1 MADTHET
8 LVHSTCRLCF
18 NRCPILVQLRDGRP
32 RRVTGDPGARL
43 HRGYTCRRGRSLPE
57 LHNDPDRLLRTMR
70 RTAGGGFEAVSSE
83 DAIKDVADRLQEIV
97 NRHGPRSVALYVG
110 TQSVQSVPSYA
121 LARSLLTE
129 LGSPMLFSANTID
142 QPGKHVAAGLHG
154 YWMAPAQGFAEPQVA
169 LWIGINPLVS
179 YKGIPAGVPRDGI
192 NAIHARGGKTIVVDP
207 RRTETAA
214 LASLHLQLK
223 PGEDVALVAGLLN
236 VVIAEGLWDRDFV
249 GANVD
254 GLAAVA
260 EAVAPF
266 TPAYVSD
273 RAHVPADDIVTAARW
288 FAQAKRGY
296 AVAGTGASMS
306 AATGTLLE
314 YLVLCLDTL
323 CGHYLRAGEAFPSAA
338 PLSPAP
344 RFKAQAWPPVRSYG
358 YGVALH
364 GSGRTDSLAGLQTA
378 DLPDEI
384 LSDAADRVRV
394 LFNLGGNPVVAWP
407 DQRRTLAALARLDML
422 VSFDVRMSQTAK
434 QSTHVFASTMCLEIP
449 GYQTSSSAT
458 VGYANGY
465 SGYGE
470 AWAQYTP
477 AVAVPPTGSDLVEEW
492 VVFYEVARRMGL
504 QLSWIGAQPF
514 QIGPPR
520 EGVTYPRVDMSR
532 RPTHDEILEMWT
544 SSARVSLA
552 EVKAH
557 PSGSVFPA
565 TPPVLVGSKD
575 EGWTGRLDVGASEM
589 MDDLRRLHREPVD
602 TAASSFRLLNR
613 RGLVINSN
621 YHVAKVNKLRFYNPL
636 YMNPADAGRIG
647 VEDGDRV
654 NIASSA
660 GAVDAIVETDR
671 SVAAGT
677 VSMQHCFGDAPE
689 NKADVSRIGSPVNR
703 LLSTDTRRDRYTG
716 QPLMSNIEVRI
727 TTYADPEGHDLF

>member
-266 TPAYVSD
+266 TPAYGLE
-273 RAHVPADDIVTAARW
+273 P
-288 FAQAKRGY
+288 GPC
-296 AVAGTGASMS
+296 AG
-306 AATGTLLE
+306 
-314 YLVLCLDTL
+314 
-323 CGHYLRAGEAFPSAA
+323 
-338 PLSPAP
+338 
-344 RFKAQAWPPVRSYG
+344 
-358 YGVALH
+358 
-364 GSGRTDSLAGLQTA
+364 
-378 DLPDEI
+378 
-384 LSDAADRVRV
+384 
-394 LFNLGGNPVVAWP
+394 
-407 DQRRTLAALARLDML
+407 
-422 VSFDVRMSQTAK
+422 
-434 QSTHVFASTMCLEIP
+434 
-449 GYQTSSSAT
+449 
-458 VGYANGY
+458 
-465 SGYGE
+465 
-470 AWAQYTP
+470 
-477 AVAVPPTGSDLVEEW
+477 
-492 VVFYEVARRMGL
+492 
-504 QLSWIGAQPF
+504 
-514 QIGPPR
+514 
-520 EGVTYPRVDMSR
+520 
-532 RPTHDEILEMWT
+532 
-544 SSARVSLA
+544 
-552 EVKAH
+552 
-557 PSGSVFPA
+557 
-565 TPPVLVGSKD
+565 
-575 EGWTGRLDVGASEM
+575 
-589 MDDLRRLHREPVD
+589 
-602 TAASSFRLLNR
+602 
-613 RGLVINSN
+613 
-621 YHVAKVNKLRFYNPL
+621 
-636 YMNPADAGRIG
+636 
-647 VEDGDRV
+647 
-654 NIASSA
+654 
-660 GAVDAIVETDR
+660 
-671 SVAAGT
+671 
-677 VSMQHCFGDAPE
+677 
-689 NKADVSRIGSPVNR
+689 
-703 LLSTDTRRDRYTG
+703 
-716 QPLMSNIEVRI
+716 
-727 TTYADPEGHDLF
+727 